1 MTWYL
6 TKDNKVKKFAIAA
19 IALSVVS
26 FCRAEL
32 VDNYNFKYSGD
43 GQKSL
48 LPVQV
53 FDDGKKTIFQ
63 FRPGQRIPAI
73 FVEQDGSWLH
83 APLMQDG
90 AYYSVPK
97 TGREFKLKI
106 GHSEA
111 SVKYTGN
118 DRGSLKVNGSNS
130 VLENRSYSTAAK
142 GDTFKWTHD
151 VEVGEQSVVFLKK
164 TSKVTTNSSRQ
175 FAALA
180 RKLLDAKSIDVY
192 GYSSIDDDSAIDAD
206 LGRRR
211 VDAIVNSLTS
221 FGVDRSK
228 IKVSVNVYGAS
239 EAQGGEIGAR
249 IEYAIHK
256 QSRPAIHVLSNKGE
270 TAPLVAIEKP
280 KQENHRLTT
289 IGKQLYRIE
298 KSDKSILDVLKRWGS
313 ASGWNVIGVNF
324 PHITFNES
332 VDQEIAY
339 GTFLEAVEK
348 MKEGLVRKGYTK
360 VDGKAYSDNVIEIG
374 VFDEKN

>member
-118 DRGSLKVNGSNS
+118 DRGSLKPESVTMLGSQ
-130 VLENRSYSTAAK
+130 STAA
-142 GDTFKWTHD
+142 
-151 VEVGEQSVVFLKK
+151 
-164 TSKVTTNSSRQ
+164 
-175 FAALA
+175 
-180 RKLLDAKSIDVY
+180 
-192 GYSSIDDDSAIDAD
+192 
-206 LGRRR
+206 
-211 VDAIVNSLTS
+211 
-221 FGVDRSK
+221 
-228 IKVSVNVYGAS
+228 
-239 EAQGGEIGAR
+239 
-249 IEYAIHK
+249 
-256 QSRPAIHVLSNKGE
+256 
-270 TAPLVAIEKP
+270 
-280 KQENHRLTT
+280 
-289 IGKQLYRIE
+289 
-298 KSDKSILDVLKRWGS
+298 
-313 ASGWNVIGVNF
+313 
-324 PHITFNES
+324 
-332 VDQEIAY
+332 
-339 GTFLEAVEK
+339 
-348 MKEGLVRKGYTK
+348 
-360 VDGKAYSDNVIEIG
+360 
-374 VFDEKN
+374 